1 MSSDPQIKNL
11 EQLLDRICEAP
22 DEHDRVTLG
31 AILDTAGRRS
41 FGPLLLVAGLVTL
54 APIVGDIPGVPTIM
68 AVLVFLTAV
77 QLLFRREYFWLPGWL
92 LDRSVS
98 RDKLRKTVNWLRRP
112 ARFIDQF
119 IRPRLTTFMQRIG
132 AYVVAIACIVISI
145 AMPPMEVIPFS
156 ANIAGAALTAF
167 GLSLIA
173 QDGLV
178 ALIAVAFTAL
188 MFGILAYNLL

>member
-22 DEHDRVTLG
+22 DEKDRVTLG
-31 AILDTAGRRS
+31 AILDAVGRRS

-68 AVLVFLTAV
+68 AVLVFLIAA
-77 QLLFRREYFWLPGWL
+77 QMLFRRDHFWLPRWL
-92 LDRSVS
+92 LDRSVP
-98 RDKLRKTVNWLRRP
+98 RDKLRKAVHWLNPP
-112 ARFIDQF
+112 ARFIDRF
-119 IRPRLTTFMQRIG
+119 IRPRLTTFMHRIG
-132 AYVVAIACIVISI
+132 AYVVAIVCVMISV
-145 AMPPMEVIPFS
+145 AMPPMEVVPFS

-173 QDGLV
+173 QDGLLTLL
-178 ALIAVAFTAL
+178 ALAFTVL
-188 MFGILAYNLL
+188 TFGIVGYNLL

>member
-112 ARFIDQF
+112 ARFIDRF
-119 IRPRLTTFMQRIG
+119 IRPRLTTFMQRLG
-132 AYVVAIACIVISI
+132 SYVVAIACIVISI